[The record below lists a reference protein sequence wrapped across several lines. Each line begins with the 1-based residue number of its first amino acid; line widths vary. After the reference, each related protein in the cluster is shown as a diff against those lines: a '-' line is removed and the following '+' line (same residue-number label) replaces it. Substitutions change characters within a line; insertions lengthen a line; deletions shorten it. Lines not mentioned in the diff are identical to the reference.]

1 MKSPTARSVLL
12 NSSARLCLCV
22 SCSFVCVCVFGF
34 FFNVVDPPKGMSEL
48 LGQHFLIPIMLTLN
62 SVVETEVSGWL
73 SLGWGCTNGWK
84 SVGKGPRKSCR
95 VPCLYVRIRIISQ
108 AHAVQS
114 S

>member
-1 MKSPTARSVLL
+1 M
-12 NSSARLCLCV
+12 
-22 SCSFVCVCVFGF
+22 FGF
-34 FFNVVDPPKGMSEL
+34 FFNVLDPPKGMSEL
-48 LGQHFLIPIMLTLN
+48 SGQHFLIPIMLTLN

-95 VPCLYVRIRIISQ
+95 VPCLYVRIRITSE
-108 AHAVQS
+108 AHAAQS